1 MSSFAVRMHSKMP
14 LGLKT
19 LIFQMVHKF
28 KFNICRKGVT
38 RHDEELLQ
46 CFDKHGLLS
55 ICMCVGRGRAST
67 GRRNSWGT
75 GLGDGECI
83 TQQSGSS
90 SSFFR
95 E

>member
-55 ICMCVGRGRAST
+55 ICMCVCVYNVYIIYIIYIERDRYIYI
-67 GRRNSWGT
+67 
-75 GLGDGECI
+75 E
-83 TQQSGSS
+83 
-90 SSFFR
+90 R
-95 E
+95 EV